1 MSNIPHLPVLRLGRA
16 YESLEKIE
24 VKDHRS
30 GAVMATVSTVNGG
43 IVKRDLAKISSDR
56 KSTRLNSSH

>member
-24 VKDHRS
+24 VKDHRT
-30 GAVMATVSTVNGG
+30 GHEAAPQKVMDGG
-43 IVKRDLAKISSDR
+43 IQEFIDAELRRRAAERSR
-56 KSTRLNSSH
+56 K